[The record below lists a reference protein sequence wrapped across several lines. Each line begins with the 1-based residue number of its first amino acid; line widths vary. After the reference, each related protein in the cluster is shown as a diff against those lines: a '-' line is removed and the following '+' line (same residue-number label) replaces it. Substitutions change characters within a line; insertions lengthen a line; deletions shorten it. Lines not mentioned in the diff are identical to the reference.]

1 MPATILVSEALH
13 AFLQSHK
20 TPANADLV
28 DKWSAAME
36 TQVNV
41 AAGDGE
47 PVAGKR
53 STYSN
58 GIDTWHSIRIPKDAN
73 SEPTWK
79 DYKLSFSIGQHAEGI
94 GWTGWD
100 WQNRRSR
107 HVAFDFDSLMG
118 HAKGVGLTE
127 DELLRVKEAAMQ
139 LPYVEVR
146 KSTGGGGLHLY
157 VYFDAAGIPCE
168 NHTVHAALPLHPR
181 NDVQRVQLRLCLP
194 DRLLWR
200 RDVDLAQENVRREWG
215 LGPHQA
221 GDQGVESSRL
231 AGQLARSHRGCD
243 APRAKVRVNEVSDEK
258 LDAFEALATSR
269 KIIPLDDSH
278 KAQIEALQSSGYTTL
293 WVSDHHLLQT
303 HTCALK
309 ELRESQQGKE
319 LGLIGVFET
328 SSEGRNPAQ
337 PNCFL
342 FPLNN
347 GGWRVFRFSP
357 GISEANT
364 WSQDGQGWTTCY
376 FNRTPNLATASRLHG
391 GIEDPDK
398 LGFTFRTPDDAVQ
411 VAMILGQKDISV
423 DPLFA
428 DRRTLLK
435 THKDG
440 RLVMEIERKKGD
452 CELKEEPPGWLA
464 KKTKWVRVY
473 DAIISEEK
481 EDDLG
486 VSEFDGV
493 IRAVKS
499 TAKQFIGWK
508 VRDQS
513 KEWVDQPSA
522 NVKMMLQ
529 NRGLAKDAAE
539 CVMGA
544 SIDNG
549 WRLVSLPFQPEYPG
563 DRQWNK
569 DAAQFVCP
577 PAALEPDQTPHH
589 PHWDMICDH
598 IGAELTPVLAKLP
611 WAIEAN
617 IRTGGDYIRAWIA
630 CAFREPFEQLPYLF
644 LWGGETSGK
653 STLHEALGLLV
664 TKGVVKADKAL
675 TSNEFNGELAGAI
688 ICAVEEKQINKVAG
702 AYARMREWVTA
713 LEIAIR
719 RMRTDVYT
727 IPKFHALDSN
737 EQLEVG
743 MSSLSRRHARHRH
756 LRRWFRRGRRNRQ
769 KKLLG
774 ILKEE
779 AAHFIY
785 TLLHLP
791 LPPATERLRLRVVET
806 AGKESLALDNS
817 SVLQFVQE
825 SCDQGP
831 LLREGLSRLF
841 EAYKKWT
848 WLVGFE
854 SVKLQNSRTSCLL

>member
-1 MPATILVSEALH
+1 M
-13 AFLQSHK
+13 
-20 TPANADLV
+20 
-28 DKWSAAME
+28 
-36 TQVNV
+36 
-41 AAGDGE
+41 
-47 PVAGKR
+47 
-53 STYSN
+53 
-58 GIDTWHSIRIPKDAN
+58 
-73 SEPTWK
+73 
-79 DYKLSFSIGQHAEGI
+79 
-94 GWTGWD
+94 
-100 WQNRRSR
+100 
-107 HVAFDFDSLMG
+107 
-118 HAKGVGLTE
+118 
-127 DELLRVKEAAMQ
+127 
-139 LPYVEVR
+139 
-146 KSTGGGGLHLY
+146 
-157 VYFDAAGIPCE
+157 
-168 NHTVHAALPLHPR
+168 
-181 NDVQRVQLRLCLP
+181 
-194 DRLLWR
+194 
-200 RDVDLAQENVRREWG
+200 
-215 LGPHQA
+215 
-221 GDQGVESSRL
+221 
-231 AGQLARSHRGCD
+231 
-243 APRAKVRVNEVSDEK
+243 
-258 LDAFEALATSR
+258 
-269 KIIPLDDSH
+269 
-278 KAQIEALQSSGYTTL
+278 
-293 WVSDHHLLQT
+293 
-303 HTCALK
+303 
-309 ELRESQQGKE
+309 
-319 LGLIGVFET
+319 
-328 SSEGRNPAQ
+328 
-337 PNCFL
+337 
-342 FPLNN
+342 
-347 GGWRVFRFSP
+347 
-357 GISEANT
+357 
-364 WSQDGQGWTTCY
+364 
-376 FNRTPNLATASRLHG
+376 
-391 GIEDPDK
+391 
-398 LGFTFRTPDDAVQ
+398 
-411 VAMILGQKDISV
+411 

-440 RLVMEIERKKGD
+440 RLVMGIERKKGD

-513 KEWVDQPSA
+513 KEWVDQPIA

-539 CVMGA
+539 RVMGA
-544 SIDNG
+544 AIDNG
-549 WRLVSLPFQPEYPG
+549 WKLVSLPFQPEYPG

-611 WAIEAN
+611 WAIETN

-719 RMRTDVYT
+719 RMRTDVYS
-727 IPKFHALDSN
+727 IPNSTHWIQTNNWKSACPVFPGDTRVTVIYVDGFA
-737 EQLEVG
+737 EGVEIG
-743 MSSLSRRHARHRH
+743 K
-756 LRRWFRRGRRNRQ
+756 

-854 SVKLQNSRTSCLL
+854 SVKLQEFKDQLFAVTRNKVRDECRQITIGERKVPRR